1 MHLIPVENRLDASYS
16 GLFFCYWPAAVVK
29 LLLSLTCCCCCCMRR
44 RSTPRRRRSKPGEKQ
59 RAGEEGPGL
68 LLLEC
73 LRKHDLLP
81 CTVQSHFM
89 SQSRRWRTCWSIC
102 CKLPQTPS
110 FSSICMNDAISICLL
125 EIISVCYERYPEG
138 PLLCSACLIYCLSTV
153 VDVLFSSVI
162 YHQWSVVA

>member
-16 GLFFCYWPAAVVK
+16 GLFFCYWPAVAAVVREEGAHPGEEGA
-29 LLLSLTCCCCCCMRR
+29 S
-44 RSTPRRRRSKPGEKQ
+44 PGEKQ

-89 SQSRRWRTCWSIC
+89 SQSRRCRTGWLIC
-102 CKLPQTPS
+102 YKLPQTPS

-125 EIISVCYERYPEG
+125 EIISECYERYPEG
-138 PLLCSACLIYCLSTV
+138 PLLCSACLVYCLSTV